1 MPINELGAPIPVNVR
16 RWWCDAHRDEAA
28 DGDMEPR
35 PSRLRYSP
43 SGAIV
48 EYDPDE
54 EARAAA
60 AEESRRRVREDRLAE
75 RAVEAAA
82 KRESDEG
89 RAAAFRRELPPGF
102 PG

>member
-1 MPINELGAPIPVNVR
+1 
-16 RWWCDAHRDEAA
+16 
-28 DGDMEPR
+28 MEPR
-35 PSRLRYSP
+35 PLRLRYSP

-60 AEESRRRVREDRLAE
+60 AEESLRRQHEDRLAE

-82 KRESDEG
+82 MREHDEA
-89 RAAAFRRELPPGF
+89 RATAFRRELPDSMF
-102 PG
+102 PGA